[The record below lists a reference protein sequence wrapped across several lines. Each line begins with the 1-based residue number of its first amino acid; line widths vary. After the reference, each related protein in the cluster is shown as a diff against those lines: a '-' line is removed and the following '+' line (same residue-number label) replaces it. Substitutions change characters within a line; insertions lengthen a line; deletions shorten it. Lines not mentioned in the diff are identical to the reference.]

1 MKPSLFQTDFK
12 GKKVL
17 VFGLGLLGGGVA
29 TTNWLL
35 RQGAKV
41 TVTDLKDKKTLMPS
55 LKKIK
60 GPSRFNL
67 DEQKL
72 GGHSE
77 QDIKENEVVVVNPDV
92 SINNKYIQLAF
103 NLGKQVENEA
113 TIFLKNWQKPVV
125 AITGTRGKTTT
136 VNWTNH
142 FLKSKY
148 KSSVAGNSYDNP
160 FLKILDKQKSFE
172 IAAVEIPS
180 FALEFFDKTVPSS
193 DVAVITSI
201 YQDHLNRH
209 NTLKDYA
216 LTKANIFKN
225 QSSKQHL
232 ILNYDNDWTKF
243 FLKQK
248 PRSQVWFFS
257 NKKLPLRFNGIY
269 SQKEAILFQKNGKAE
284 VVLKVNDFVKNWGG
298 HNLYNLLASSL
309 SAHLSGVSWREI
321 ENKIADLPQVP
332 FRQEI
337 IFQSPKL
344 KIINDTTATSPD
356 GAIAALERFGS
367 ANTILITGGTDRQLE
382 YQAWSKVVK
391 KKIKSKNLIFLSG
404 SATDKMLKAKG
415 LRTKATIFDTLKEC
429 FEAAL
434 EKAGKYSQS
443 VILFSPAAKS
453 FEKFK
458 NEYDRGEQFNNLVGG
473 LIKKER
479 KIESRQSG

>member
-1 MKPSLFQTDFK
+1 MKKPQDDQKTGFK

-35 RQGAKV
+35 KQGAKV
-41 TVTDLKDKKTLMPS
+41 TVTDLKNKKTLATS

-60 GPSRFNL
+60 GKPKL
-67 DEQKL
+67 TL

-77 QDIKENEVVVVNPDV
+77 QDIKENEIIVVNPDV
-92 SINNKYIQLAF
+92 SINNEYIQLALK
-103 NLGKQVENEA
+103 LGKKVENEA
-113 TIFLKNWQKPVV
+113 TIFLKNWLKPVV

-136 VNWTNH
+136 TNWANH
-142 FLKSKY
+142 FLKAKY
-148 KSSVAGNSYDNP
+148 KSSVAGNSYDYP
-160 FLKILDKQKSFE
+160 FLKVLDKKNNLDCVALE
-172 IAAVEIPS
+172 VPS
-180 FALEFFDKTVPSS
+180 FALEFFDKSVPAP
-193 DVAVITSI
+193 DVALVTNIS
-201 YQDHLNRH
+201 QDHLNRH
-209 NTLKDYA
+209 ATLESYA

-225 QSSKQHL
+225 QSHNQHL
-232 ILNYDNDWTKF
+232 ILNFDNPWTIF
-243 FLKQK
+243 FLRQK
-248 PRSQVWFFS
+248 PKSKIWFFS
-257 NKKLPLRFNGIY
+257 NKTLAKKLNGAYALGNKIY
-269 SQKEAILFQKNGKAE
+269 FQNDGKNRAILE
-284 VVLKVNDFVKNWGG
+284 ITDFSKNWGQ
-298 HNLYNLLASSL
+298 HNVSNLLASSL
-309 SAHLSGVSWREI
+309 AANLAGVPWQEI
-321 ENKIADLPQVP
+321 QEKIKTLPQIA

-367 ANTILITGGTDRQLE
+367 ANTILITGGTDRQLD

-404 SATDKMLKAKG
+404 SATNKMLKFVKPSVVS
-415 LRTKATIFDTLKEC
+415 DTLADCIKL
-429 FEAAL
+429 AL

-458 NEYDRGEQFNNLVGG
+458 NEYDRGEQFNSLVGE
-473 LIKKER
+473 LVKKEA
-479 KIESRQSG
+479 KIE